1 MIVLGARVRRI
12 LLVVIDVFLI
22 NAAFVAAL
30 DIRFDG
36 NVPEQYFN
44 GYIDV
49 ALYFTVIFIL
59 SYFAFGLYK
68 KIWQYAS
75 IDELLA
81 IVYAVTVG
89 TAASIAFIYFIE
101 IRLPRSIFVLG
112 WILNIVFIG
121 SSRLGW
127 RLFRE
132 RFFRKNVFRGGK
144 PLLIVGAGDAGAL
157 LMRELKNGNGYGYNP
172 VGFVDDDAEKQK
184 KELMGLPVLGT
195 REDIPDLVE
204 EYSIQEIIIAM
215 PSVPGAV
222 IRKIVNIC
230 RSTGVKVSILPAIHS
245 LMDGKVNFSE
255 IREVQV
261 EDLLRREPVKI
272 NLEEVSGYL
281 KGKVA
286 LVTGAG
292 GSIGSE
298 LCRQIIR
305 FSPKSI
311 ILMGHDEN
319 PIFEIEQELKKS
331 FPDKL
336 IKSVITN
343 IREKEKVNYVFDMY
357 RPQVVFHAAAHKHVP
372 LMELNPEEAVKNN
385 VLGTKNV
392 AEAADKV
399 GTETFILISTDKA
412 VNPTNVMG
420 ATKRVAEMI
429 IQSMDKRSDTKFVA
443 VRFGNV
449 LGSRGS
455 VLPVFKKQIAEGGP
469 VTITHPDMTRYFM
482 TIPEA
487 VQLVIQ
493 AGAMA
498 EGGEIFVLDMGKPVK
513 IEDMARDL
521 ITLSGL
527 EPDKDIEIVYTGIRP
542 GEKLYEEL
550 LTAEEGTTATKHKRI
565 FVAKP
570 LDINTSELNKLINQL
585 ERLSLSCRR
594 EDILH
599 TLKRLVPTYR
609 AYENQELKQQV
620 G

>member
-1 MIVLGARVRRI
+1 MGARVRRI

>member
-1 MIVLGARVRRI
+1 LGARVRRI